1 MKKLSIKSIAII
13 TTLVLIAALF
23 LTLILILNSNSSNAR
38 VFSLNPL
45 PTWEVSNP
53 VSTVFVMDNIPP
65 TAGSL
70 AAGDSTVPDAYLDD
84 PAIDTLL
91 LMMEAKNIYFYKTS
105 SHPDGI
111 VGSDNIVILK
121 GNFQWTNRNTTST
134 DRIKGVIRKILNHPD
149 GFTGEILICD
159 NTQDFGTGINHDD
172 DNSEDPEQS
181 IIDVRNTFYSKGYEI
196 YTRDWADMWD
206 DVALEYNQGDLND
219 GFVYEPSSKI
229 TYPKFQSPSGNYYIS
244 LRYGIWNQSTQ
255 QYDPDKLCIIDFAVL
270 KAHSMAGSTIAVK
283 NWIGVLTTAYASQ
296 RYGGWNA
303 LHYQYLFGPY
313 ALVAKVMSV
322 TFPKLS
328 IVDAAWTSASG
339 PSNLEDTVHTRMLLA
354 STDPCAVSW
363 YSAKFILTPVAV
375 DPFNT
380 DPDRPGSN
388 YKYNLDA
395 WTNLLRDSSFACT
408 NDSSE
413 MSVYD
418 REILSVT
425 SSESNIEGTNPDN
438 YTLFQNYPNPFNSQT
453 VISFKLNDAATIQL
467 EIFDSN
473 GKLVRTLVDGE
484 SYEAGKHHISWDGK
498 GISGQPSSSGVYFY
512 RISSGSSSKT
522 LAMILKK

>member
-1 MKKLSIKSIAII
+1 
-13 TTLVLIAALF
+13 
-23 LTLILILNSNSSNAR
+23 
-38 VFSLNPL
+38 
-45 PTWEVSNP
+45 
-53 VSTVFVMDNIPP
+53 
-65 TAGSL
+65 
-70 AAGDSTVPDAYLDD
+70 
-84 PAIDTLL
+84 
-91 LMMEAKNIYFYKTS
+91 
-105 SHPDGI
+105 
-111 VGSDNIVILK
+111 
-121 GNFQWTNRNTTST
+121 
-134 DRIKGVIRKILNHPD
+134 
-149 GFTGEILICD
+149 
-159 NTQDFGTGINHDD
+159 
-172 DNSEDPEQS
+172 
-181 IIDVRNTFYSKGYEI
+181 
-196 YTRDWADMWD
+196 
-206 DVALEYNQGDLND
+206 
-219 GFVYEPSSKI
+219 
-229 TYPKFQSPSGNYYIS
+229 
-244 LRYGIWNQSTQ
+244 
-255 QYDPDKLCIIDFAVL
+255 
-270 KAHSMAGSTIAVK
+270 
-283 NWIGVLTTAYASQ
+283 
-296 RYGGWNA
+296 
-303 LHYQYLFGPY
+303 
-313 ALVAKVMSV
+313 
-322 TFPKLS
+322 
-328 IVDAAWTSASG
+328 
-339 PSNLEDTVHTRMLLA
+339 MLLA